1 MNSTIQIRID
11 AKIKKH
17 ADKTLRD
24 MGLDLSSGI
33 KLFLNQVIKAQAI
46 PFKIRTVNGFT
57 PVQEKNMIRET
68 KHALKHGNSY
78 TSIEELHSDIM
89 ESWSIYC
96 ASKYWWPL

>member
-11 AKIKKH
+11 AKIKKQ
-17 ADKTLRD
+17 ANKTLRD

-57 PVQEKNMIRET
+57 PEQERIMNKET
-68 KHALKHGNSY
+68 EYALKHGKSY
-78 TSIEELHSDIM
+78 TSVEELHDDFMKS
-89 ESWSIYC
+89 
-96 ASKYWWPL
+96 